1 MTATPSPVDP
11 PATTPA
17 KRPAGVCVITL
28 VHGRRAHLD
37 NLLLGLEHSTLLPL
51 GVWVIHMNEPAA
63 GLHSDRFP
71 VHEVVVEGTGGLP
84 LARARNAVL
93 GLAAPGPWVFIDVDC
108 IPSEHMLE
116 DYHAALTAYPQD
128 LHLGAVRYLP
138 EGANAPGW
146 TEASLQAQSV
156 AHPLSV
162 YRGEP
167 GDELEHSLFWS
178 LNFACT
184 REVFERVG
192 GFDEGYTGY
201 GAEDTDFAF
210 RAQDRKVPLRVA
222 EALAFHQYH
231 PTYSPPLNHF
241 EDIISNALRF
251 HQRWKVWPM
260 EGWLRSFAERGFVN
274 WEGDTLEVLR
284 APRGDE
290 VEACFN
296 TARQGF

>member
-1 MTATPSPVDP
+1 MTTTPSSP
-11 PATTPA
+11 PGHVASGPA
-17 KRPAGVCVITL
+17 SAGLHVITL
-28 VHGRRAHLD
+28 VHGRSGHLH
-37 NLLLGLEHSTLLPL
+37 NLLQGLEHSTVLPL
-51 GVWVIHMNEPAA
+51 GLWVVHMNEPAA
-63 GLHSDRFP
+63 ALHSDRFP
-71 VHEVVVEGTGGLP
+71 VHEQVLEGVDGLP
-84 LARARNAVL
+84 LARARNAIL
-93 GLAAPGPWVFIDVDC
+93 GLPVEGPWIFLDVDC
-108 IPSEHMLE
+108 IPSETLVEHYL
-116 DYHAALTAYPQD
+116 AALRAYPHD

-146 TEASLQAQSV
+146 NEASLRAQSV

-167 GDELEHSLFWS
+167 GDELEHALFWS

-184 REVFERVG
+184 RPVFERIG

-210 RAQDRKVPLRVA
+210 RAQARQVPLRVA
-222 EALAFHQYH
+222 EALAYHQYH

-241 EDIISNALRF
+241 QDIITNALRF

-260 EGWLRSFAERGFVN
+260 EGWLRSFAERGLVH
-274 WEGDTLEVLR
+274 WEGDTLQVLR
-284 APRGDE
+284 TPDAAE
-290 VEACFN
+290 VESCFN

>member
-1 MTATPSPVDP
+1 MTAPTLNPTAATA
-11 PATTPA
+11 PAP
-17 KRPAGVCVITL
+17 GVHVITL
-28 VHGRRAHLD
+28 VHGRRTHLD
-37 NLLLGLEHSTLLPL
+37 NLLTGLEHSTLLPQS
-51 GVWVIHMNEPAA
+51 VWVIHMNEPVA

-71 VHEVVVEGTGGLP
+71 IHELSLEDITGLP
-84 LARARNAVL
+84 LARARNAVI
-93 GLAAPGPWVFIDVDC
+93 GLPASGPWVFIDVDC

-116 DYHAALTAYPQD
+116 YYQAALTAYPHD

-146 TEASLQAQSV
+146 TEASLQTQSV

-167 GDELEHSLFWS
+167 GDEMEHALFWS

-184 REVFERVG
+184 RAVFERIG

-210 RAQDRKVPLRVA
+210 RAQDRKVALRVA
-222 EALAFHQYH
+222 EAMAFHQYH

-241 EDIISNALRF
+241 HDIISNARRF
-251 HQRWKVWPM
+251 HQRWSVWPM
-260 EGWLRSFAERGFVN
+260 EGWLRSFAERGLVH
-274 WEGDTLEVLR
+274 WEGTTLDVLR
-284 APRGDE
+284 TPEQEE

>member
-1 MTATPSPVDP
+1 
-11 PATTPA
+11 
-17 KRPAGVCVITL
+17 VITI

-37 NLLLGLEHSTLLPL
+37 NLIQGLEHSTLLPQGL
-51 GVWVIHMNEPAA
+51 WVVHMNEPAA
-63 GLHSDRFP
+63 GLRSERFAI
-71 VHEVVVEGTGGLP
+71 HEITVDSPSGLP
-84 LARARNAVL
+84 LARARNSML
-93 GLAAPGPWVFIDVDC
+93 GLQASGPWVFIDVDC
-108 IPSEHMLE
+108 IPGEEMLA
-116 DYHAALTAYPQD
+116 DYQAALGQYPRD

-146 TEASLQAQSV
+146 TQASLQAQSV

-167 GDELEHSLFWS
+167 GETLDHSLFWS
-178 LNFACT
+178 LSFACT
-184 REVFERVG
+184 GELFEHIG

-210 RAQDRKVPLRVA
+210 RARNRKVPLRVA
-222 EALAFHQYH
+222 KALAFHQYH

-241 EDIISNALRF
+241 QDIINNAMRF

-260 EGWLRSFAERGFVN
+260 EGWLRSFAERGLIH
-274 WEGDTLEVLR
+274 WQGDTLRVVRTPEQ
-284 APRGDE
+284 AE

-296 TARQGF
+296 NARQGF

>member
-1 MTATPSPVDP
+1 MTAPTPNDP
-11 PATTPA
+11 SARA
-17 KRPAGVCVITL
+17 AARGLHVITL

-37 NLLLGLEHSTLLPL
+37 NLLTGLERSTRLPQSL
-51 GVWVIHMNEPAA
+51 WVIHMNEPVA
-63 GLHSDRFP
+63 GLHSDRF
-71 VHEVVVEGTGGLP
+71 VIHELSLEETAGLP
-84 LARARNAVL
+84 LARARNAVIHL
-93 GLAAPGPWVFIDVDC
+93 PAAGPWVFVDVDC
-108 IPSEHMLE
+108 IPSEHMLQH
-116 DYHAALTAYPQD
+116 YHEALQTYPHD

-146 TEASLQAQSV
+146 NEESLRARSV

-167 GDELEHSLFWS
+167 GDELEHALFWS

-184 REVFERVG
+184 KDVFERIG

-241 EDIISNALRF
+241 EDIITNARRF
-251 HQRWKVWPM
+251 HQRWNVWPM
-260 EGWLRSFAERGFVN
+260 EGWLRSFTERGLVR
-274 WEGDTLEVLR
+274 WEGDVLEVLR
-284 APRGDE
+284 TPAADE
-290 VEACFN
+290 VDACFN
-296 TARQGF
+296 TLRQGF

>member
-1 MTATPSPVDP
+1 MTASPPLVDP
-11 PATTPA
+11 PAHSNTPSTH
-17 KRPAGVCVITL
+17 GLHVITL

-37 NLLLGLEHSTLLPL
+37 NLIRALEHSTLLPL
-51 GVWVIHMNEPAA
+51 GLWIIHMNEPAA
-63 GLHSDRFP
+63 GLHSDRF
-71 VHEVVVEGTGGLP
+71 VIHEQVLEDAQGLP
-84 LARARNAVL
+84 LARARNAILTVPV
-93 GLAAPGPWVFIDVDC
+93 GGPWVFIDVDC
-108 IPSEHMLE
+108 IPSERMLE
-116 DYHAALTAYPQD
+116 HYQAALQAHPHD

-146 TEASLQAQSV
+146 NEASLLAQSI

-162 YRGEP
+162 YRGDP

-184 REVFERVG
+184 RELFERIG

-210 RAQDRKVPLRVA
+210 RAQDRKVPLRVTD
-222 EALAFHQYH
+222 ALAFHQYH

-241 EDIISNALRF
+241 EDIISNARRF

-260 EGWLRSFAERGFVN
+260 EGWLRSFAERGLVH
-274 WEGDTLEVLR
+274 WEGEALEVLR
-284 APRGDE
+284 TPGTDE
-290 VEACFN
+290 VQACFN

>member
-1 MTATPSPVDP
+1 
-11 PATTPA
+11 
-17 KRPAGVCVITL
+17 
-28 VHGRRAHLD
+28 
-37 NLLLGLEHSTLLPL
+37 
-51 GVWVIHMNEPAA
+51 MNEPAA
-63 GLHSDRFP
+63 GLRSERFP
-71 VHEVVVEGTGGLP
+71 IHEMTLEHPNGMP
-84 LARARNAVL
+84 LARARNAML
-93 GLAAPGPWVFIDVDC
+93 GLQAQGPWVFIDVDC
-108 IPSEHMLE
+108 IPCEQMLE
-116 DYHAALTAYPQD
+116 HYQAALREYPQD

-138 EGANAPGW
+138 EGANTPEW
-146 TEASLQAQSV
+146 SEASLKAQSV

-167 GDELEHSLFWS
+167 GDELDHSLFWS

-210 RAQDRKVPLRVA
+210 RARDRKVPLRVA

-241 EDIISNALRF
+241 QHIISNALRF

-260 EGWLRSFAERGFVN
+260 EGWLRSFAERGLIH
-274 WEGDTLEVLR
+274 WEGETLRVLR
-284 APRGDE
+284 APEQTE
-290 VEACFN
+290 VDACFN
-296 TARQGF
+296 RTRQGF